1 VARARRDVA
10 CVVVRGQGTQQSV
23 GGGEGARTNAMV
35 GRGEGRPTDG
45 RGLDARAF
53 VFLACAWSREA

>member
-1 VARARRDVA
+1 VA